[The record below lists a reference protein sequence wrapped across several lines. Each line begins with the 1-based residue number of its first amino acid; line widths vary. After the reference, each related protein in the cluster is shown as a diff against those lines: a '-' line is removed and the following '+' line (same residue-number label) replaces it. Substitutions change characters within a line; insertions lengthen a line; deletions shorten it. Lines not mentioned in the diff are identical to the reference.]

1 MDFWKKRNIINLRFQ
16 IKKIK
21 NKKDD
26 RKAGEKMKKKM
37 NKKGFTL
44 VELLV
49 VVSIIG
55 ILAGIV
61 LVSLNSGRERTRKA
75 SLQSTLSSIITVA
88 NMCVNDSGTI
98 NPPAGTGTSAGGNAI
113 CSLTDITEIWPVL
126 NVSGAAYQYIKSG
139 PTYISAGV
147 GTTEEVCCTIATS
160 SCVVG
165 ACQ

>member
-1 MDFWKKRNIINLRFQ
+1 M
-16 IKKIK
+16 
-21 NKKDD
+21 
-26 RKAGEKMKKKM
+26 KMKM

-88 NMCVNDSGTI
+88 NMCVNDGGTVTAPVSNTNGGGPI
-98 NPPAGTGTSAGGNAI
+98 CTSTAN
-113 CSLTDITEIWPVL
+113 DITEVWPALAVP
-126 NVSGAAYQYIKSG
+126 GASYQYRTVSD
-139 PTYISAGV
+139 TTISAGTADADV
-147 GTTEEVCCTIATS
+147 VTCTVATS
-160 SCVVG
+160 SCVLN
-165 ACQ
+165 

>member
-1 MDFWKKRNIINLRFQ
+1 M
-16 IKKIK
+16 
-21 NKKDD
+21 
-26 RKAGEKMKKKM
+26 KMKI

-61 LVSLNSGRERTRKA
+61 LVSLNSGRERTRRA

-98 NPPAGTGTSAGGNAI
+98 TAPDSATLGGGPICAGVSN
-113 CSLTDITEIWPVL
+113 DITETWPGLTHITGVT
-126 NVSGAAYQYIKSG
+126 YQYLTTDQTTI
-139 PTYISAGV
+139 TAGINGEPPV
-147 GTTEEVCCTIATS
+147 VTCTVATS
-160 SCVVG
+160 SCVLN
-165 ACQ
+165 

>member
-1 MDFWKKRNIINLRFQ
+1 M
-16 IKKIK
+16 
-21 NKKDD
+21 
-26 RKAGEKMKKKM
+26 KM

-88 NMCVNDSGTI
+88 NMCINDSGIIQAPTSTS
-98 NPPAGTGTSAGGNAI
+98 TGGGAV
-113 CSLTDITEIWPVL
+113 CSLTDITETWPGL
-126 NVSGAAYQYIKSG
+126 THITGASYVYTQTDG
-139 PTYISAGV
+139 TTISAGTV
-147 GTTEEVCCTIATS
+147 GVPVVTCTVATS
-160 SCVVG
+160 SCVLVP
-165 ACQ
+165 

>member
-1 MDFWKKRNIINLRFQ
+1 
-16 IKKIK
+16 
-21 NKKDD
+21 
-26 RKAGEKMKKKM
+26 M

-88 NMCVNDSGTI
+88 NMCINENGTI
-98 NPPAGTGTSAGGNAI
+98 NAPTSVTDGDGAI
-113 CSLTDITEIWPVL
+113 CSLADFTETWPALTHITGV
-126 NVSGAAYQYIKSG
+126 AYQYITTNG
-139 PTYISAGV
+139 TTISAGV
-147 GTTEEVCCTIATS
+147 GETPVVTCTVATS
-160 SCVVG
+160 SCVLN
-165 ACQ
+165 